1 MPIAA
6 STDYAP
12 PRRAERMGPA
22 PDRFRVGYFEVPQ
35 ERVPGMPFCQCPKC
49 KAVFTVQVPD
59 VKAWYAEKWPG
70 YSTSE
75 LAPETCPA
83 CSQKRLTG

>member
-1 MPIAA
+1 
-6 STDYAP
+6 
-12 PRRAERMGPA
+12 
-22 PDRFRVGYFEVPQ
+22 
-35 ERVPGMPFCQCPKC
+35 MPFCQCPKC
-49 KAVFTVQVPD
+49 KAVFTVSVPD

-83 CSQKRLTG
+83 CSQKALDRMTETSGEPPIGPLGKQ